1 MTDSQNKPVLTFD
14 DKTYEL
20 DTLSDEIKGLVGGLQ
35 LAESQIRL
43 QEDNLK
49 ILSVGRQALAEQLK
63 QELLTVTPLT
73 EDN

>member
-1 MTDSQNKPVLTFD
+1 MTDKPVLTFD

-49 ILSVGRQALAEQLK
+49 ILSVGRNALAEQLK

-73 EDN
+73 EEN

>member
-49 ILSVGRQALAEQLK
+49 ILSVGRNALAEQLK

-73 EDN
+73 EEN